1 MEKFRIEVATDGKAR
16 TFNITDM
23 GDKQYQIFSE
33 TEQIGTI
40 RIDGKEHE
48 HCQTVDCE
56 IDLPLL
62 NAVRE
67 GILLHLELTGN
78 SAE

>member
-1 MEKFRIEVATDGKAR
+1 MKQFRIEVATDGKAH
-16 TFNITDM
+16 TFNITDI
-23 GDKQYQIFSE
+23 GDKQYQIFRE

-48 HCQTVDCE
+48 HCEAVDCE
-56 IDLPLL
+56 IDLPLM

-67 GILLHLELTGN
+67 GILLHLQLTNN
-78 SAE
+78 SGE